1 MSRLGRPVTVWLGSV
16 PPWVLATYAIV
27 ASFSTYFCMY
37 AFRKPF
43 AAATFEDQYFLG
55 TTFDLK
61 VALVISQII
70 GYTISKYVGIKVCSE
85 ITPPRRAVLLV
96 VLILAA
102 ESALV
107 LYGAV
112 PNQFKVVAIFLNGL
126 PLGMVWGLVVWYLEG
141 RRISEVLLAGLSCS
155 FILASGV
162 VKNVGQWLMGTYHV
176 SEGWMPAA
184 TAALFLLP
192 FLVAVWLLNQ
202 VPKPTQQDEQARTH
216 RQPMDRAE
224 RVAFFK
230 QFLGG
235 LLLLLIAYFF
245 LTAYRDYRDNFQVNL
260 FNALDYPHAEN
271 KVIIT
276 QTEMIVM
283 FGVMVPLALLFLIK
297 NNWYGLIGTFTI
309 MTTGVLI
316 LGVSTWA
323 LEAGWIDGFWWMTLT
338 GLGAYLAYVPYGSV
352 LFDRLIASA
361 HMAGTAVFAIYLM
374 DAVGYSGSILVLLYE
389 KFAYNADKVEG
400 ATLLGFFIDFT
411 YFMSILG
418 AIMLVSS
425 AIYFTRTQKHER
437 GKNRR

>member
-16 PPWVLATYAIV
+16 PPWVLATYAIA

-85 ITPPRRAVLLV
+85 ITPNRRAVLLV

-102 ESALV
+102 ESALL

-112 PNQFKVVAIFLNGL
+112 PNQYKVVAIFLNGL

-155 FILASGV
+155 FILASGI
-162 VKNVGQWLMGTYHV
+162 VKNVGQWLMGTHHV

-184 TAALFLLP
+184 TAALFLVP

-202 VPKPTQQDEQARTH
+202 VPKPTQQDEQARTR

-260 FNALDYPHAEN
+260 FNALDYPHAQN

-276 QTEMIVM
+276 QTETIVM

-297 NNWYGLIGTFTI
+297 NNWYGLIGTFAI

-323 LEAGWIDGFWWMTLT
+323 MEAGRIDGFWWMTLT
-338 GLGAYLAYVPYGSV
+338 GLGAYLAYVPYG
-352 LFDRLIASA
+352 
-361 HMAGTAVFAIYLM
+361 
-374 DAVGYSGSILVLLYE
+374 
-389 KFAYNADKVEG
+389 
-400 ATLLGFFIDFT
+400 
-411 YFMSILG
+411 
-418 AIMLVSS
+418 
-425 AIYFTRTQKHER
+425 
-437 GKNRR
+437 